1 MGERWG
7 KARVEGN
14 GEWEQM
20 GGGLVTEI
28 RPTLFG
34 LEPPPFRVLALAHV
48 KVKVNVSVKVSLKV
62 KVKVSVIADRGV
74 PPLFGFW
81 RSPT

>member
-1 MGERWG
+1 MREKWG
-7 KARVEGN
+7 KARDESE

-20 GGGLVTEI
+20 GGGLLTEL

-34 LEPPPFRVLALAHV
+34 LEPP
-48 KVKVNVSVKVSLKV
+48 
-62 KVKVSVIADRGV
+62 
-74 PPLFGFW
+74 LFEFW